1 MAERYPPPRTRK
13 SAPTRPQPGANSVF
27 PRICSAHVS
36 SIAGRTGHYRFVR
49 KRDARHASVEGVCP
63 GSGNRRA
70 RPRAGFLFVRPVAA
84 QAFGF
89 VQD

>member
-1 MAERYPPPRTRK
+1 MSERYRPPRTRK
-13 SAPTRPQPGANSVF
+13 SAPTQREFRVPAYWLRPRQFDHGEKRPL
-27 PRICSAHVS
+27 
-36 SIAGRTGHYRFVR
+36 RFVR

-63 GSGNRRA
+63 GSDNRRA

-89 VQD
+89 VQH